1 MADSIIRPEAPSREE
16 QPFRPRWLMLP
27 MLGAPLLA
35 LALHQAEYM
44 LTPWACDRGGQWVQ
58 HLVAFVVL
66 LGTLGLGLVARRAV
80 ASAPEVESLA
90 NSAHARAARRTRFLG
105 QVGIGAS
112 AISALLV
119 LAYWIAILVL
129 DPCNRA

>member
-1 MADSIIRPEAPSREE
+1 MPDPIVRQEGRDREE
-16 QPFRPRWLMLP
+16 QPFRPYVLVVP
-27 MLGAPLLA
+27 FLGAPLLA
-35 LALHQAEYM
+35 LVLHEAEYL

-58 HLVAFVVL
+58 HLVALVVL
-66 LGTLGLGLVARRAV
+66 LGTLGLGVVARRAI
-80 ASAPEVESLA
+80 ASAAEVAPLA

-105 QVGIGAS
+105 QVGLGAS

-119 LAYWIAILVL
+119 LAYWIAVLVL